1 MGALNF
7 LCLFV
12 IHFFSLN
19 QLWPADC
26 VLPIWRKI
34 MITMAQWLWVY
45 TDYSWCLKNALKI
58 INRSLTH
65 PEQISKQAW
74 CTNYGC
80 NQETFSC
87 TTFWT
92 PLSLVFLRSCLL
104 KMCVLCVMI
113 KFKTRS
119 TTWKHYTIIA
129 CNWQFWITI
138 TYGIYMPTLVKIKIP
153 TIMTWNRVFHRNFIL
168 RAACSTLKC

>member
-1 MGALNF
+1 MGALSL
-7 LCLFV
+7 LCLFL
-12 IHFFSLN
+12 IHFFLK
-19 QLWPADC
+19 LIVTCRLC
-26 VLPIWRKI
+26 VTYLEKDNDYNS
-34 MITMAQWLWVY
+34 MAQLLWVY
-45 TDYSWCLKNALKI
+45 MDYIYIYIYWCLKNALKV
-58 INRSLTH
+58 INHSLTH

-87 TTFWT
+87 TTSWT

-119 TTWKHYTIIA
+119 TTWKHYAIIA
-129 CNWQFWITI
+129 CNRRIWITI

-153 TIMTWNRVFHRNFIL
+153 TIMTCLYIQYFI
-168 RAACSTLKC
+168 ATLF